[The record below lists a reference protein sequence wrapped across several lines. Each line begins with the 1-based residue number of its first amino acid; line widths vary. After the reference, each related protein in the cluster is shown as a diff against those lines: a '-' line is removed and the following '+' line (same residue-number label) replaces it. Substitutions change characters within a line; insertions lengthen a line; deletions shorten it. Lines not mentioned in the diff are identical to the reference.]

1 MTEVLGPQTL
11 LAKALPTG
19 WDGTRIAEWKTRE
32 GITYQELAS
41 KMALA
46 LSSFNSEL
54 AARWAPF
61 YFLTEELA
69 MEYANGGSVTEA
81 PDITDVDDPDAL
93 GGTTIGH
100 MLPLRVYGGAI
111 GGTKRYFRD
120 ARVAK
125 INADVSVNVKRLEW
139 RFEKKLLTRMF
150 TNTENTIGSSGYDV
164 PFVRGTGGTVDFA
177 PPAYGG
183 EAFTTAHD
191 HFLGF
196 ATASYGFGDM
206 LDGLAETLQEHGH
219 EAPYSAIVSRADIAS
234 YLALTKFIE
243 IVDPRILMID
253 RAAATTGPQFFSRAQ
268 RTFGHFGD
276 FQSSYGLIE
285 LYASYRVPTAYAGL
299 YKSYGNGDGR
309 NPIAIRVHPD
319 TGFGA
324 YIVPETALDNQYP
337 IKKLNIE
344 MEYGVG
350 VGMDRTNGAVGYLVS
365 GGTYANP
372 TIS

>member
-1 MTEVLGPQTL
+1 MAEVLGPSTL
-11 LAKALPTG
+11 LAKALPAG
-19 WDGTRIAEWKTRE
+19 WDGTRIAEWSTRE
-32 GITYQELAS
+32 GVTYQELAS
-41 KMALA
+41 KVALA
-46 LSSFNSEL
+46 LASFNADL
-54 AARWAPF
+54 AARWSPF
-61 YFLTEELA
+61 YFLTEEVA

-81 PDITDVDDPDAL
+81 PDITDVDDPDSL

-100 MLPLRVYGGAI
+100 MLDLRVYGGAV

-150 TNTENTIGSSGYDV
+150 TNTENAIGSSGYDV
-164 PFVRGTGGTVDFA
+164 PFVRGTGGNVDFA

-183 EAFTTAHD
+183 EAFATSHD
-191 HFLGF
+191 HFVGF
-196 ATASYGFGDM
+196 ATASLGFDDM
-206 LDGLAETLQEHGH
+206 LDGLTETLQEHGH

-234 YLALTKFIE
+234 YLALTNFIQM
-243 IVDPRILMID
+243 VDPRVMVID
-253 RAAATTGPQFFSRAQ
+253 RASATTGPQFFSRAQ

-276 FQSSYGLIE
+276 YQSAYGLVE
-285 LYASYRVPTAYAGL
+285 LYSSYRVPTGYAGL

-324 YIVPETALDNQYP
+324 YIVPETALDNKYP

-344 MEYGVG
+344 MEYGIG
-350 VGMDRTNGAVGYLVS
+350 VGTDRTNGAVGYLVS

>member
-1 MTEVLGPQTL
+1 MAEVLGPQTL
-11 LAKALPTG
+11 LAKALPVG

-46 LSSFNSEL
+46 LSSFNSDL
-54 AARWAPF
+54 NARWGPF
-61 YFLTEELA
+61 SFLTEEIA

-100 MLPLRVYGGAI
+100 MLNLRVYGGAI

-139 RFEKKLLTRMF
+139 RFDKTILTRMF
-150 TNTENTIGSSGYDV
+150 TNTENAIGSSGYDV
-164 PFVRGTGGTVDFA
+164 PFVRGTGGNIDFA

-183 EAFTTAHD
+183 EAFTTSHD
-191 HFLGF
+191 HFLGVASGSYTF
-196 ATASYGFGDM
+196 ADM
-206 LDGLAETLQEHGH
+206 LNQQVETLQEHGH
-219 EAPYSAIVSRADIAS
+219 EAPFTTIVSKADIAS
-234 YLALTKFIE
+234 YTALTRFIE
-243 IVDPRILMID
+243 MVDPRVLVID
-253 RAAATTGPQFFSRAQ
+253 RAGVTSGNQYFSRAQ
-268 RTFGHFGD
+268 RSFGHFGD
-276 FQSSYGLIE
+276 FQSDYGLVE
-285 LYASYRVPTAYAGL
+285 LYLSARVPTGYAWMG
-299 YKSYGNGDGR
+299 KSYGNGDGR

-324 YIVPETALDNQYP
+324 YVVPETALDNKYP
-337 IKKLNIE
+337 IKKLNLE
-344 MEYGVG
+344 MEYGIG
-350 VGMDRTNGAVGYLVS
+350 VGADRTNGVVAHRVS
-365 GGTYANP
+365 GGSYTNP
-372 TIS
+372 TIT